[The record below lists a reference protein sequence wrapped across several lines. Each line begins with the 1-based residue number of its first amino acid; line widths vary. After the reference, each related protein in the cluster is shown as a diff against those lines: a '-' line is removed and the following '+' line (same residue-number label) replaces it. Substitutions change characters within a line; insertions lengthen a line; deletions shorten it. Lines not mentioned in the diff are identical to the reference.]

1 MAPFSGSDNGIEFVD
16 PIHMILAGNFK
27 YLLFQKASLL
37 SNMLETSRN
46 HCGKPVAS
54 TINKFL

>member
-1 MAPFSGSDNGIEFVD
+1 MASFSGTDIGIEFFD
-16 PIHMILAGNFK
+16 PIHMILAGKFK

-54 TINKFL
+54 IINKIL